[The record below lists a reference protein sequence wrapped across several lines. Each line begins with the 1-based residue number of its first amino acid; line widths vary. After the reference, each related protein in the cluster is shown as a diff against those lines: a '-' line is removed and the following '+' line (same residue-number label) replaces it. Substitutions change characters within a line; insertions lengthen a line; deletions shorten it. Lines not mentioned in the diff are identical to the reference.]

1 MRLGK
6 ILLRRSYKS
15 SLAINRHFINLAF
28 SFVEN
33 VSKKQARTRKPISR
47 RNSLGQRSDL
57 IRYDLILYTGYPKTK
72 EREREKKSFLEVW
85 QWYWQSERELKRI
98 EMFKSPFVKKSPG
111 L

>member
-72 EREREKKSFLEVW
+72 EREREKKN
-85 QWYWQSERELKRI
+85 
-98 EMFKSPFVKKSPG
+98 PFWGSGNGTGSRKG
-111 L
+111 N